1 MLIRSIVLVGV
12 AVFLELHDALHQ
24 RRTFKVE
31 LGRLFTPSLVPACT
45 RSRSNFS
52 DEVFFLGCRN
62 LWVVCVKIRHCIKGE
77 ESPSLQPRPRPYNRS
92 LQEHGHPPQ
101 PGLEPAPDSFRGYP
115 HCGLQT
121 PARNAWLT
129 AKMSEKAKCYGK
141 PLEKSYWIVDLKMII
156 SYITYRGLLW

>member
-1 MLIRSIVLVGV
+1 MGGGGIPHHLKVAMYTKACSYEPNSTKVLK
-12 AVFLELHDALHQ
+12 HQ
-24 RRTFKVE
+24 VSYKR
-31 LGRLFTPSLVPACT
+31 PSVQ
-45 RSRSNFS
+45 R
-52 DEVFFLGCRN
+52 
-62 LWVVCVKIRHCIKGE
+62 
-77 ESPSLQPRPRPYNRS
+77 SLQPRPRPYSRS
-92 LQEHGHPPQ
+92 LREHNHSPPQ

-156 SYITYRGLLW
+156 SYFTYRGLLW